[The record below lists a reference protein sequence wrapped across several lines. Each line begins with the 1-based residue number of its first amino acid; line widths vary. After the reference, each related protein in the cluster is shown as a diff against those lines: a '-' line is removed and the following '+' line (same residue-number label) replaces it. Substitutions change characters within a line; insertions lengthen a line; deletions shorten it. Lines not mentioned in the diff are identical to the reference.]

1 MLGDRAYRALG
12 LAELKRA
19 ASQLDLLAED
29 EP

>member
-1 MLGDRAYRALG
+1 MLGDRGYRALG
-12 LAELKRA
+12 LAEPKRA